1 MLKGLYILGK
11 GSQDLIYSEDI
22 REQIERYVEIFAPPM
37 TSEEV
42 QQHPEVLRECE
53 VVFGG
58 WGMVKF
64 DKEILDMMPNLKAVF
79 YGSGSIRSYVTDEFW
94 ARGIKITSAYGA
106 NAIPVAEYTLSQ
118 ILFSL
123 KDGYRQAAYLKEHK
137 KSPQNHYVHGCF
149 RSTVGII
156 SLGMIG
162 RLVCKHLSHF
172 DMNVIAYD
180 PFASDEVFHELG
192 VTRVDTLEEI
202 FERSDVVSLHTPWL
216 PETEG
221 MITGKLLYS
230 MKQNG
235 IFINTSRGAV
245 VNEKE
250 MIEVLQNRQD
260 MFAILDVVW
269 PEPAEPDSPLYT
281 LPNVIMTPHIAG
293 TLCGEC
299 SRMGQFMVDEL
310 YRYLDGKPLLYEID
324 ERKMKLLA

>member
-11 GSQDLIYSEDI
+11 DSQDLIYSKEI
-22 REQIERYVEIFAPPM
+22 REQIERHVEILAPPM
-37 TSEEV
+37 TKEEV
-42 QQHPEVLRECE
+42 REYPSVLNECE

-64 DKEILDMMPNLKAVF
+64 DEEMLDKMPNLKVVF

-94 ARGIKITSAYGA
+94 SRGIRITSAYGA
-106 NAIPVAEYTLSQ
+106 NAVPVAEYTLSQ

-123 KDGYRQAAYLKEHK
+123 KDGYRQASYLKKHK
-137 KSPQNHYVHGCF
+137 ESPQRHYVHGCF

-162 RLVCKHLSHF
+162 KLVCEHLKHF

-180 PFASDEVFHELG
+180 PFASDEVFRDLG

-202 FERSDVVSLHTPWL
+202 FEKSDVVSLHTPWL
-216 PETEG
+216 KETEG
-221 MITGKLLYS
+221 MITGKLLGS
-230 MKQNG
+230 MKENG

-250 MIEVLQNRQD
+250 MIEILEKRQD

-269 PEPAEPDSPLYT
+269 PEPAKPDSPLYI
-281 LPNVIMTPHIAG
+281 LPNVVLTPHIAG
-293 TLCGEC
+293 TMCGEC

-310 YRYLDGKPLLYEID
+310 IRFLRGEPMIYEID
-324 ERKMKLLA
+324 EKKAQLLA